1 MAHTGSVSAEQLD
14 GSGTDTSPRDTSVT
28 QRPIFVVG
36 FPRSGTTL
44 IHSLIGAHPRIA
56 APPEMH
62 YFVRIVRH
70 WRYWGDLSDDAN
82 LRRVIDAAVNT
93 PKFVNC
99 GFDADRI
106 FARAKPTPR
115 SYGDIFDAIMHD
127 FATNEGKQRWCE
139 KTPLQSARFIWQELP
154 EAQVVHVVRD
164 PRESLASGLELTGG
178 HDPSGNARLWRNFTT
193 GNIRGGAER
202 GSRYYLRIRYEDLA
216 RDPQAVMGVV
226 FAFLGEEFDGT
237 AVTDIDRRRAALPPV
252 VVPWQAKILEPIK
265 APEEGAYRSRMNW
278 HQRARI
284 AAIVGDMLPSLGYLP
299 PQLSTVAL
307 GRALN
312 IATKPRDYLRRRR
325 VRSAAEKLR
334 TPEQRYTTA
343 VRNWRT
349 IHENATV
356 EGVQA
361 GRRRVDPVDTIGV
374 FLG

>member
-1 MAHTGSVSAEQLD
+1 
-14 GSGTDTSPRDTSVT
+14 
-28 QRPIFVVG
+28 
-36 FPRSGTTL
+36 
-44 IHSLIGAHPRIA
+44 
-56 APPEMH
+56 MH

-99 GFDADRI
+99 GFDVDRI
-106 FARAKPTPR
+106 FARAVESDR
-115 SYGDIFDAIMHD
+115 SYGAVFDAIMRD
-127 FATNEGKQRWCE
+127 FAASEGKQRWCE
-139 KTPLQSARFIWQELP
+139 KTPLQSARFIWKELP
-154 EAQVVHVVRD
+154 NAQVVHVLRD

-178 HDPSGNARLWRNFTT
+178 HDPSGNARMWKAFTT
-193 GNIRGGAER
+193 GNIRTGAER
-202 GSRYYLRIRYEDLA
+202 GSRHYLRIRYEDLA

-226 FAFLGEEFDGT
+226 FAFLGEKFDGA

-252 VVPWQAKILEPIK
+252 VVPWQAKILQPIK
-265 APEEGAYRSRMNW
+265 APEEGAYRARMNW

-299 PQLSTVAL
+299 PQPGTVRL
-307 GRALN
+307 GRLLN
-312 IATKPRDYLRRRR
+312 AATKPRDYLRRRR
-325 VRSAAEKLR
+325 VRAAAGRLR

-343 VRNWRT
+343 VHNWRT

-356 EGVQA
+356 A
-361 GRRRVDPVDTIGV
+361 GPTSERRRVDPVDTIGV